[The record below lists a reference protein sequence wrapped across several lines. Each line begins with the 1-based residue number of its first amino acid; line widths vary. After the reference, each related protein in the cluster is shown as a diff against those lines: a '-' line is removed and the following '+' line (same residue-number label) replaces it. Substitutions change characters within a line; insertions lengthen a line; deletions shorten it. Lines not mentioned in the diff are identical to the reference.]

1 MRSML
6 EVGTALS
13 SDIDRYTLLDN
24 RGFFSGF
31 RSFFM
36 APWQV
41 LSTEI
46 RSLYMETLM
55 IDRFD
60 GGVENLQQ
68 LVWSR

>member
-1 MRSML
+1 ML
-6 EVGTALS
+6 VIGTALTVGIGRHS
-13 SDIDRYTLLDN
+13 LLEN

-31 RSFFM
+31 RSFLM

-46 RSLYMETLM
+46 RSMYMETLM

-60 GGVENLQQ
+60 GGFESSQQ